1 MSKPFDKMN
10 KTELVEAITFLKLE
24 DKAIEAAKDP
34 EKITNAEYVQVLEA
48 YKAEQ
53 DLANPEEAKAIIV
66 DKAKAD
72 AAANSASDSEIV
84 ITPRATKAEER
95 KTMVADYNTLIPV
108 IVTDHDTTVS
118 IEEDTEQR
126 VVPIRWGNPVIGMTT
141 VNVAMH
147 GRMQY
152 LQKGAVLR
160 LKKITLA
167 SHVKDADGRE
177 TSNRDRKRF
186 SVADTTGWTEAE
198 FESHAKEQALKKI

>member
-1 MSKPFDKMN
+1 MSKTFDKMN
-10 KTELVEAITFLKLE
+10 KTELEEAIKFLKLE
-24 DKAIEAAKDP
+24 DKAVTEAKDP
-34 EKITNAEYVQVLEA
+34 KKITNAEYVKVLEA
-48 YKAEQ
+48 YKYEQ
-53 DLANPEEAKAIIV
+53 DLANPEEAKSVIADKVQV
-66 DKAKAD
+66 D
-72 AAANSASDSEIV
+72 NSKSGSETV
-84 ITPRATKAEER
+84 VNPKATKAQE
-95 KTMVADYNTLIPV
+95 KMTMIEDYSTMIPV

-152 LQKGAVLR
+152 LQKGAVIRLR
-160 LKKITLA
+160 KIPLA

-186 SVADTTGWTEAE
+186 SVADTTGWSEAE

>member
-1 MSKPFDKMN
+1 MSKTFDKMN
-10 KTELVEAITFLKLE
+10 KTELVEAVTFLKLE
-24 DKAIEAAKDP
+24 DKVTEVAKDS
-34 EKITNAEYVQVLEA
+34 EKPTNAEYVKVLEA
-48 YKAEQ
+48 YKAAQ

-66 DKAKAD
+66 DKAKA
-72 AAANSASDSEIV
+72 AANSASDSEIV
-84 ITPRATKAEER
+84 ITPKATKAEER
-95 KTMVADYNTLIPV
+95 KTMIEDYNTMIPV

-186 SVADTTGWTEAE
+186 SVADTTGWTEDE